1 MSELDRSAQPRGWL
15 TLLLGALVFAWITAS
30 MVFIVWSR
38 SRPLS
43 VAYDIARAQ
52 LEEQRLLDEERLLE
66 LELTSR
72 RAPARMARL
81 AARRIGLRPLRPG
94 ELIRLPPEVPAGEV
108 P

>member
-1 MSELDRSAQPRGWL
+1 MSDMERSAQPRGWL
-15 TLLLGALVFAWITAS
+15 TLLFGALIFAWITAS
-30 MVFIVWSR
+30 MVFVVWSR

-52 LEEQRLLDEERLLE
+52 LEEQRLLDEERQLE

-72 RAPARMARL
+72 RAPARMAHI

-94 ELIRLPPEVPAGEV
+94 ELIRLPREAPAEEA